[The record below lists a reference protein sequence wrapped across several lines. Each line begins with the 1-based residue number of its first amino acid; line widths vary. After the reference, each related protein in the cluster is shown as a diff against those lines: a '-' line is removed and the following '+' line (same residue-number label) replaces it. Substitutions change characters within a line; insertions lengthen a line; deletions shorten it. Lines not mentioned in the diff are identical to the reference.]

1 MGYRNE
7 QNRNSRHSEFLC
19 PCEDQGGV
27 VAADC
32 EGLKRERRRLQNQVD
47 EVRHPECADLIY
59 EHNLLCSNRAS
70 ALHSLKFP
78 RLREHAEKMSQ
89 HRTKNCVAQKAI
101 RMPGSSAC
109 WQLLHEK
116 TVSSPFAGKTGC
128 AVHRVA
134 HKFHGGCM
142 WPLLP
147 GTMPDFFFGGIT
159 LNERA
164 DVVESHRLPYSR
176 WYKFLPLLEAWRFEA
191 WAERRL
197 SAHSRTISVCSF
209 NRARAEYIL

>member
-78 RLREHAEKMSQ
+78 RLREHAEK
-89 HRTKNCVAQKAI
+89 NVAAQD
-101 RMPGSSAC
+101 
-109 WQLLHEK
+109 EK
-116 TVSSPFAGKTGC
+116 LC
-128 AVHRVA
+128 
-134 HKFHGGCM
+134 
-142 WPLLP
+142 
-147 GTMPDFFFGGIT
+147 GT
-159 LNERA
+159 
-164 DVVESHRLPYSR
+164 ESYPH
-176 WYKFLPLLEAWRFEA
+176 
-191 WAERRL
+191 
-197 SAHSRTISVCSF
+197 
-209 NRARAEYIL
+209 ARQ